1 MIELQNVSK
10 YYNSIKAVDDIS
22 FEVKEGETLVLLGTS
37 GCGKTTTL
45 RMINRLAELDEGCIL
60 INGKDIQ
67 LQSPEELRRGIGYV
81 LQHHGLFPHYT
92 VAENIAIVPRLMKWD
107 KEKIEQRTNELLEK
121 LQLPAGTYSSLYPN
135 QLSGGQQQRVGLAR
149 ALAAEPPILLM
160 DEPFGALDTV
170 TRSGVRREFRELD
183 ELKRK
188 TVIMVTHD
196 VQEAFELGDRI
207 CLMNSGQIVQIG
219 TPGELL
225 FNPANDFV
233 RSFLQQQRLQLEL
246 QTIKIED
253 VIEMLSPV
261 ELKVRTEKEVSS
273 GDSIWSALEM
283 LSTNHTADIIYITKK
298 NKQQKQLDESSLMS
312 AFTQYKRT
320 IANE

>member
-1 MIELQNVSK
+1 MIQLQNVSK
-10 YYNSIKAVDDIS
+10 YYISIKAVDNIS

-45 RMINRLAELDEGCIL
+45 RMINRLTELDEGSIL

-67 LQSPEELRRGIGYV
+67 QQPPEQLRRGIGYV

-107 KEKIEQRTNELLEK
+107 KQKIEQRTNELLEK
-121 LQLPAGTYSSLYPN
+121 LQLPAATYSSLYPN

-170 TRSGVRREFRELD
+170 TRSGIRKEFRELD
-183 ELKRK
+183 ELKIK

-207 CLMNSGQIVQIG
+207 CLMNKGQIVQIG
-219 TPGELL
+219 TPAELL
-225 FNPANDFV
+225 FTPSNDFV
-233 RSFLQQQRLQLEL
+233 RSFLHQQRLQLEL

-261 ELKVRTEKEVSS
+261 ELKVRTEKEISS
-273 GDSIWSALEM
+273 CDSIWSALEV
-283 LSTNHTADIIYITKK
+283 LSNNHTSDFIYVTKK
-298 NKQQKQLDESSLMS
+298 NKQQKQLDESSLIS

-320 IANE
+320 ISNE